1 MSLWIA
7 TRESHSFSESPSLA
21 KLMPRAGSGSS
32 GGTSSAG
39 KLTSHC
45 SFGNPY
51 KQRFSFSDYHRKTNN
66 SESNYHMRVRIGKK
80 IEQKRNPNQGRIA
93 GKTLAHL

>member
-1 MSLWIA
+1 
-7 TRESHSFSESPSLA
+7 
-21 KLMPRAGSGSS
+21 MPKAGSGSS

-66 SESNYHMRVRIGKK
+66 YKSKDWEENRAKEK
-80 IEQKRNPNQGRIA
+80 P
-93 GKTLAHL
+93 